1 MHLLPSAEQEL
12 ATQIHDAKYTHR
24 DPTLPETNIYPENRL
39 EKEIPIGNHQFS
51 GAMLG
56 SGRVIPLT

>member
-1 MHLLPSAEQEL
+1 MMEN
-12 ATQIHDAKYTHR
+12 THR

>member
-1 MHLLPSAEQEL
+1 MHLLPSEFTNWPHKFMMEN
-12 ATQIHDAKYTHR
+12 THR